1 MDWGFIGFSFYL
13 FNNRC
18 DGVLTSHWYNITTV
32 QYIQP
37 INWKQCA
44 LLYWHEKLITSF
56 QKCFKIGPGVELKEF
71 CIVYIHFL
79 NVFLPPPPPSPI
91 RSLFLAHF
99 STLFFFSLYL
109 SRSFLSDSVSFAFP
123 LTCNLIHLPKILLL
137 TLHPRHPWLSSVIT
151 RSNVSLHSCN

>member
-79 NVFLPPPPPSPI
+79 NVFLRPPPFSYPLSLSRSFFHSFFFLTLSLSLFSLWLCIFCIPSYVQSNSPPQNTSPNPPPPS
-91 RSLFLAHF
+91 S
-99 STLFFFSLYL
+99 
-109 SRSFLSDSVSFAFP
+109 
-123 LTCNLIHLPKILLL
+123 L
-137 TLHPRHPWLSSVIT
+137 TLLGDY
-151 RSNVSLHSCN
+151 